1 VDFRILGRLEVLD
14 GGVDVAPRRAQPRA
28 LLAMFLLHPNEPL
41 ATDRLIDALW
51 GEASPATADKALQ
64 GHVSALRK
72 ALGHERLVTEH
83 GGYRLVVEQGELDAD
98 RFAAAVS
105 AGRALR
111 DPGDRAA
118 ALAAAL
124 AMWRGSALADLA
136 GERLVQAESARLASA
151 RLAALEAW
159 ADAEIDAG
167 NHAAVLASLERLVDE
182 HPLSEGL
189 RASLMVGLYRAGRQ
203 SDALRAY
210 RDGRRLLAEELG
222 IDPGVE
228 LQRLEQQ
235 VLAHDPALEVAS
247 ATTPERTPPRQERKV
262 VTILV
267 AEVIPDGASDPED
280 LEHAAQPALDRIRAQ
295 IEQVGGRAEPLFANA
310 LLGMFGAPRSHDD
323 DAVRAVRTAL
333 QLLDDRSQ
341 PGFRIRGGIETGE
354 ALVTTDGDHVAI
366 TGHVL
371 GAASRLQAAA
381 PLGSVVVG
389 AATHRATEDAID
401 YRPLADG
408 GWTPIRVRR
417 PGELARPESPF
428 VGRAAEL
435 DQLERIL
442 TRARDRRVVQLVTIT
457 AEPGGG
463 KSRLVRELR
472 GRVDHD
478 NAGARA
484 GTSSDAATAGALP
497 TRWLQGRCLPY
508 GNGLTFWA
516 LGEIVKDWG
525 GILESDDSTASEG
538 KLAAAL
544 VALEPDDNRRT
555 WLGRS
560 ISPLAG
566 LGDDDATRDREHT
579 FAAWRQWIENI
590 AAEQPLVLVF
600 EDIHWA
606 DEALLAFID
615 HLVDHAADVP
625 LLVLCTARPELL
637 ETRPTWGAGK
647 RNASAILLQPLSEA
661 ETGQLLHG
669 LLGRA
674 APPATIRRAGG
685 NPLFASELARVLMR
699 SGTDEDPIP
708 ESLHAVIAAHLD
720 ALAPDL
726 KAVAA
731 DASVVGE
738 VFWPGILTEL
748 GGVDADVVDA
758 RLHRLIANDVIRR
771 RRRSTVAGQEEYEF
785 LHVLVRDVAYGQIPR
800 RDRIVKHRLT
810 ATWIERLAED
820 RPTAHAELAA
830 HHYVEALEL
839 ARRLGDDS
847 VIPDLQPRAVAA
859 LGLAGDGASTLDV
872 ARAESLYRQALD
884 LTAGDDS
891 GRGRLL
897 GRLGL
902 VTQFTSRPADAE
914 ALCRSAIA
922 TLESNDDREG
932 AAAVMVNLVGI
943 LWRLGR
949 AAEERRRL
957 LLDAIAIL
965 EAAQSG
971 RELVFAYSQMASL
984 ELFEG
989 RAPSTRDWAM
999 KAMALADRLGAVALK
1014 CEPLHYV
1021 GIARFEMGDLAGI
1034 DDLRGA
1040 VRQGLEAGLSW
1051 YTCNAQTDL
1060 GATLWL
1066 SEGPAR
1072 GLAAKRDAATFAAER
1087 GLAYLGL
1094 TIRAESLWLEYD
1106 AGEWD
1111 RLLESADSLI
1121 EWGRQRGPDR
1131 VTMIALTAKARVL
1144 AARGEADAA
1153 LELEDELLRRA
1164 RALGDSQDLVPAFA
1178 TAASI
1183 RSLVGDGAAA
1193 VELVR
1198 QLADATRDRDPS
1210 KRAHELPQATR
1221 VAVAWGAADL
1231 ARGMVPD
1238 GEPNYLRSQLCI
1250 ASSEAILAEADG
1262 DVEGAARRYVEAAAG
1277 WAVYGDPYEEAH
1289 ALVGAGRCLV
1299 ALGRGDDAAT
1309 HLGAARRRVVA
1320 LGAQPLVAEI
1330 TRIEAT
1336 TGR

>member
-28 LLAMFLLHPNEPL
+28 LLAMFLLHPNEVL

-51 GEASPATADKALQ
+51 AESPPATADKALQ

-72 ALGHERLVTEH
+72 ALGRARLVTER
-83 GGYRLVVEQGELDAD
+83 GGYRLVVGPGELDAD
-98 RFAAAVS
+98 RFTTAAS
-105 AGRALR
+105 AARALR
-111 DPGDRAA
+111 PPADRAA

-124 AMWRGSALADLA
+124 AIWRGEALADLA
-136 GERLVQAESARLASA
+136 GERLVQAEGARLASV
-151 RLAALEAW
+151 RLTALEAW

-167 NHAAVLASLERLVDE
+167 NHAAVLGDLERLVDE

-222 IDPGVE
+222 IEPGAG

-235 VLAHDPALEVAS
+235 ILAHDAALEAPS
-247 ATTPERTPPRQERKV
+247 AAPPERTPPRQERKV
-262 VTILV
+262 VTVLV
-267 AEVIPDGASDPED
+267 AEVVPDGVSDPED
-280 LEHAAQPALDRIRAQ
+280 LEHATQPALDRIRAQ

-310 LLGMFGAPRSHDD
+310 VLGMFGAPRSHDD

-333 QLLDDRSQ
+333 LLLDDRSE
-341 PGFRIRGGIETGE
+341 PMLRIRGGIETGE
-354 ALVTTDGDHVAI
+354 ALVTIDGDHVAI

-381 PLGSVVVG
+381 ALGSVGVG
-389 AATHRATEDAID
+389 EATHRATEEAID
-401 YRPLADG
+401 YRQLADG

-435 DQLERIL
+435 DQLDRIL
-442 TRARDRRVVQLVTIT
+442 TRARDRRAVQLVTIT

-472 GRVDHD
+472 GRIEREH
-478 NAGARA
+478 A
-484 GTSSDAATAGALP
+484 GTGPGEMNDP
-497 TRWLQGRCLPY
+497 TPPARWLQGRCLPY

-516 LGEIVKDWG
+516 LGEIVKDWA
-525 GILESDDSTASEG
+525 GILESDDSQASEA

-544 VALEPDDNRRT
+544 AALEPDDNRRS
-555 WLGRS
+555 WLARS
-560 ISPLAG
+560 IAPLAG
-566 LGDDDATRDREHT
+566 LGDDTAARDREHGS
-579 FAAWRQWIENI
+579 AAWRQWIESI
-590 AAEQPLVLVF
+590 AAERPLVIVF

-606 DEALLAFID
+606 DDALLTFID
-615 HLVDHAADVP
+615 HVVDHAADVP

-637 ETRPTWGAGK
+637 EIRATWGAGK

-661 ETGQLLHG
+661 ETGQLLHA

-674 APPATIRRAGG
+674 APPDTIRRAGG
-685 NPLFASELARVLMR
+685 NPLFASELARVLTR
-699 SGTDEDPIP
+699 PGTDGTAIP

-726 KAVAA
+726 KAVAS
-731 DASVVGE
+731 DAAVVGE
-738 VFWPGILTEL
+738 VFWPGILTEM
-748 GGVDADVVDA
+748 GGVDSDVVDA

-800 RDRIVKHRLT
+800 RDRIVKHRQT
-810 ATWIERLAED
+810 AAWIERLAED
-820 RPTAHAELAA
+820 RPAAHAELVA

-839 ARRLGDDS
+839 ARRLGDDA
-847 VIPDLQPRAVAA
+847 VVPELRPRAVAA

-872 ARAESLYRQALD
+872 GRAESLYRRALE
-884 LTAGDDS
+884 LAADDDPT
-891 GRGRLL
+891 RGRLL

-914 ALCRSAIA
+914 QLCRSAIA
-922 TLESNDDREG
+922 TLESAGDREG

-943 LWRLGR
+943 LWRLGH
-949 AAEERRRL
+949 AAEERRHL
-957 LLDAIAIL
+957 LLEAIAIL
-965 EAAQSG
+965 EAAQAG
-971 RELVFAYSQMASL
+971 RELVFAYAQMASL

-989 RAPSTRDWAM
+989 RAPFTRDWAT
-999 KAMALADRLGAVALK
+999 KAMALADQLGAPALK
-1014 CEPLHYV
+1014 CEPLHYL
-1021 GIARFEMGDLAGI
+1021 GIARFEMGDLAGL
-1034 DDLRGA
+1034 DDLRAA
-1040 VRQGLEAGLSW
+1040 VQQGLDAGLSW
-1051 YTCNAQTDL
+1051 YTCSAQTDL

-1066 SEGPAR
+1066 SEGPAA
-1072 GLAAKRDAATFAAER
+1072 GLTAKRVAATFAAER
-1087 GLAYLGL
+1087 GLSYLEL

-1111 RLLESADSLI
+1111 RLLQTAEALI
-1121 EWGRQRGPDR
+1121 DWGRQRGPDR
-1131 VTMIALTAKARVL
+1131 VTMIAVTAKARVL
-1144 AARGEADAA
+1144 AARGQVGAA
-1153 LELEDELLRRA
+1153 LELEDEILGRA

-1183 RSLVGDGAAA
+1183 RSLAGDGAAA
-1193 VELVR
+1193 IELVR
-1198 QLADATRDRDPS
+1198 ELADATRDRDPS
-1210 KRAHELPQATR
+1210 KRAHELSEATR

-1231 ARGMVPD
+1231 ARGMIPD

-1250 ASSEAILAEADG
+1250 AASLATLAEADG
-1262 DVEGAARRYVEAAAG
+1262 DADVAAGRYLEAATS
-1277 WAVYGDPYEEAH
+1277 WAAYGDPYEEAR
-1289 ALVGAGRCLV
+1289 ALVGAGRCL
-1299 ALGRGDDAAT
+1299 ASLGRPADATSSLERAT
-1309 HLGAARRRVVA
+1309 ALARA
-1320 LGAQPLVAEI
+1320 LGAEPLLAAILRVEVG
-1330 TRIEAT
+1330 T
-1336 TGR
+1336 